1 VGGDTAGKNNNF
13 KLSSFVNDAVKKA
26 KTFFNNKLSTIHNPI
41 ADAGGD
47 NNFM

>member
-1 VGGDTAGKNNNF
+1 VGGNSSDKNF
-13 KLSSFVNDAVKKA
+13 KLSNFVNSAVDKA
-26 KTFFNNKLSTIHNPI
+26 KKFFNNKLSTIRNPI